1 VASSVA
7 RDGGGRVSK
16 NRAWFNPKIAI
27 AAAVLVCAV
36 GYLMY
41 TSTQSTSASFFDTVS
56 ELNARADSI
65 DGELVRVGG
74 DVVEQSIEIDGV
86 AGPVYFEITDGI
98 DTLAIVYDGQV
109 PDIFDENIEA
119 VVEGTYQ
126 KDGIFQADT
135 VLTKCP
141 SRFEEEHY
149 DGDYDDYD
157 YEKYHDD
164 VDLESESASN
174 D

>member
-1 VASSVA
+1 
-7 RDGGGRVSK
+7 VSK
-16 NRAWFNPKIAI
+16 NRAWFNPKFAI

-41 TSTQSTSASFFDTVS
+41 TSAQSTSASFFDTVS
-56 ELNARADSI
+56 ELTARADAA
-65 DGELVRVGG
+65 DGQLVRVGG
-74 DVVEQSIEIDGV
+74 DVVEGTIEIDGV

-98 DTLAIVYDGQV
+98 DTLPIVYDGQV

-119 VVEGTYQ
+119 VVEGTYY

-141 SRFEEEHY
+141 SRFEEGHE
-149 DGDYDDYD
+149 DGEFPDDYDYDD
-157 YEKYHDD
+157 YEKYHSDA
-164 VDLESESASN
+164 ESESAFS

>member
-1 VASSVA
+1 MST
-7 RDGGGRVSK
+7 
-16 NRAWFNPKIAI
+16 NRAWFNPKFAI

-56 ELNARADSI
+56 ELDARSDSI

-74 DVVEQSIEIDGV
+74 DVVEESIEIDSV
-86 AGPVYFEITDGI
+86 AGPVYFEITDGENE
-98 DTLAIVYDGQV
+98 LAVVYDGQV
-109 PDIFDENIEA
+109 PDIFDEHIQA
-119 VVEGTYQ
+119 VVEGTYH
-126 KDGIFQADT
+126 KDGVFEADT

-141 SRFEEEHY
+141 SRFE
-149 DGDYDDYD
+149 DGDKENHDGEYDDED
-157 YEKYHDD
+157 YEEYEEFHEDGGD
-164 VDLESESASN
+164 SESAVV

>member
-1 VASSVA
+1 VP
-7 RDGGGRVSK
+7 K
-16 NRAWFNPKIAI
+16 NRAWFNPKFAI

-41 TSTQSTSASFFDTVS
+41 TSAQSTSASFFDTVS
-56 ELNARADSI
+56 ELTARADSA
-65 DGELVRVGG
+65 DGQLVRVGG
-74 DVVEQSIEIDGV
+74 DVVEGTIEIDGV

-98 DTLAIVYDGQV
+98 DTLPVVYDGQV
-109 PDIFDENIEA
+109 PDIFDEHIEA
-119 VVEGTYQ
+119 VVEGTFH

-141 SRFEEEHY
+141 SRFEEGHE
-149 DGDYDDYD
+149 DGELPDDYDHDD
-157 YEKYHDD
+157 YEKYHSDA
-164 VDLESESASN
+164 ESESASS